1 MRPWRRRGFGAC
13 LLGIVSLL
21 VIPGFSRVQEKGKL
35 NVLLVTIDTLR
46 PDRLSCYSRV
56 HLNTPV
62 IDKLAARSVLFSH
75 AFAHTPLTLPSHSN
89 ILLGTTPLD
98 HGIHDNGIFVVR
110 PNSLTL
116 ARYLR
121 EAGYSTGAAVGAFSL
136 DSRFGLDQGFDF
148 YDDKYGSK
156 VALGAA
162 FIERKAERV
171 IDVALDWLK
180 QQTNPWFLWIHLFD
194 PHQPYEPPEPFLSQ
208 YKDRLYDGEV
218 AYVDRSLEKLFAYL
232 EETKLQDET
241 LLVLTADH
249 GQGLGEHGESTHGV
263 LAYNSTLWVPL
274 IIYYP
279 GVKPGR
285 VDQNVFHIDIFPTIC
300 ELLALEIPS
309 RLQGRSLLPALQGKS
324 LPQRPVYFES
334 LFPYY
339 RRGWAPLQGYID
351 GERKYIESPIPEL
364 YDLKK
369 DFHETANLAKSER
382 LDKDRMVL
390 ADVIKAWST
399 GTPGPAPKADMAT
412 MEKLKSLGYAGGL
425 QPPKKTFGPEDDL
438 KTLLVFQEKL
448 DRSME
453 LYRNGKKDDSVALA
467 KEVIA
472 ERPDFDTAYS
482 FLAAIYKKDGKL
494 EEALELLRKGYEAY
508 PTNYK
513 IATSYGMAL
522 IDANRSDEALDVLTK
537 ALSLID
543 YDPELWNYI
552 GVAYWRKKDLPKAIE
567 AYQKSLALDPGYAV
581 ALSNLG
587 SAHLAAFMEEGGR
600 RNLQNSMDSFKKAIE
615 ADPQYT
621 SAYNGL
627 GSAYRQA
634 GDADAAIFCWK
645 KAIEIEP
652 LFGNALYNLG
662 VTYLEKGEKQ
672 KARGFL
678 EKYKQAYYET
688 LSPREKARLDELL
701 EKSV

>member
-1 MRPWRRRGFGAC
+1 MITKLGVFFWGVVW
-13 LLGIVSLL
+13 LLI
-21 VIPGFSRVQEKGKL
+21 IPAGSPALEREKL
-35 NVLLVTIDTLR
+35 NVLLITIDTLR
-46 PDRLSCYSRV
+46 SDRLSCYSRE
-56 HLNTPV
+56 HLSTPV
-62 IDKLAARSVLFSH
+62 IDKLAAKSVLFSR

-89 ILLGTTPLD
+89 ILLGTTPLE

-116 ARYLR
+116 AGCLR
-121 EAGYSTGAAVGAFSL
+121 AAGYSTGAAVGAFSL
-136 DSRFGLDQGFDF
+136 DSRFGLNQGFDF
-148 YDDKYGSK
+148 YDDKYGSR
-156 VALGAA
+156 VPLGAA

-171 IDVALDWLK
+171 IAVALDWLK
-180 QQTNPWFLWIHLFD
+180 QQKNTWFLWIHVFD

-218 AYVDRSLEKLFAYL
+218 AYVDQSLGKLFAYL
-232 EETKLQDET
+232 KEANLEEET
-241 LLVLTADH
+241 LLILTADH

-274 IIYYP
+274 IIFYP
-279 GVKPGR
+279 GIKPAR
-285 VDQNVFHIDIFPTIC
+285 IDQNVFHVDIFPTVC
-300 ELLALEIPS
+300 DLLGLEVPS

-369 DFHETANLAKSER
+369 DFHETSNLAGSER
-382 LDKDRMVL
+382 LDRDRKIL
-390 ADVIKAWST
+390 ADLIKIWST
-399 GTPGPAPKADMAT
+399 EARGPAPKADMAA

-425 QPPKKTFGPEDDL
+425 QPAKKVFGPEDDL

-453 LYRNGKKDDSVALA
+453 LYRDGKKEESMALA
-467 KEVIA
+467 KDVIA

-482 FLAAIYKKDGKL
+482 FLAAIDKKDGKI
-494 EEALELLRKGYEAY
+494 EEALELLRGGYKAF
-508 PTNYK
+508 PANYK

-522 IDANRSDEALDVLTK
+522 IDANRSDEALDVFTK
-537 ALSLID
+537 ALGLID

-552 GVAYWRKKDLPKAIE
+552 GVAYWRKKDLPKAVE
-567 AYQKSLALDPGYAV
+567 AYQKSLALDPDYAV
-581 ALSNLG
+581 ALNNLG
-587 SAHLAAFMEEGGR
+587 SAYLALFMEERSR
-600 RNLQNSMDSFKKAIE
+600 RSLQSSLDSFKKAIE
-615 ADPQYT
+615 SDPQYA

-627 GSAYRQA
+627 ASAYRQA
-634 GDADAAIFCWK
+634 GDAEAAIVCWE
-645 KAIEIEP
+645 KAIEIDP

-662 VTYLEKGEKQ
+662 VTYLEKGDKE

-678 EKYKQAYYET
+678 ERYKKAYYET
-688 LSPREKARLDELL
+688 LSPGEKARLDALL
-701 EKSV
+701 EKSG